1 MLDKFRK
8 KLQNVG
14 SRWGLDTLLGGGGQI
29 DDDFWEDLENLLIRG
44 DVGVDTTERIIDGLQ
59 EKSRREK
66 IRTKEGIKTALKDI
80 LSQSLTSIPK
90 MGEPVTFRKEA
101 KCVILL
107 VGVNGS
113 GKTTTAAKI
122 AHRLETEG
130 RKPLLVAADTFRAAA
145 IDQLKQLGAT
155 LKISVIAREPGSD
168 PAAVVFDAIRSASAG
183 NADCLIID
191 TAGRLHTKK
200 NLMEELRKV
209 SRIIDR
215 ECEGWQKETLLVLDA
230 VSGQNAF
237 VQATV
242 FHEVLNLSGVV
253 ITKYDHTARAGI
265 LLAVASKLQLPVRYV
280 GLGEAAEDLTAFSP
294 EDFVN
299 GLID

>member
-1 MLDKFRK
+1 MLERFRK
-8 KLQNVG
+8 KLQHVG
-14 SRWGLDTLLGGGGQI
+14 SRWGLDNLLGGGGQI
-29 DDDFWEDLENLLIRG
+29 DDEFWEDLENLLLRG
-44 DVGVDTTERIIDGLQ
+44 DVGVETSERIISSLR
-59 EKSRREK
+59 EKSHWGK

-80 LSQSLTSIPK
+80 LSQNLASIPK
-90 MGEPVTFRKEA
+90 MGEPVYCREGEN
-101 KCVILL
+101 CVILL
-107 VGVNGS
+107 AGVNGS

-122 AHRLETEG
+122 ARMLEYEG
-130 RKPLLVAADTFRAAA
+130 RNPLLVAGDTFRAAA
-145 IDQLKQLGAT
+145 IDQLKQLGDT
-155 LKISVIAREPGSD
+155 IGIGVIAREPGSD
-168 PAAVVFDAIRSASAG
+168 PASVVFDAIRSALAG

-237 VQATV
+237 LQAAV
-242 FHEVLNLSGVV
+242 FHEILNLSGVV
-253 ITKYDHTARAGI
+253 LTKYDHTARGGI

-280 GLGEAAEDLTAFSP
+280 GLGENVEDLTPFSP
-294 EDFVN
+294 EDFVE
-299 GLID
+299 GLVQ

>member
-1 MLDKFRK
+1 MLERFRK
-8 KLQNVG
+8 KLQHVG
-14 SRWGLDTLLGGGGQI
+14 SRWGLDNLLGGGGQI
-29 DDDFWEDLENLLIRG
+29 DDEFWEDLENLLLRG
-44 DVGVDTTERIIDGLQ
+44 DVGVETSERIISSLR
-59 EKSRREK
+59 EKSHWGK

-80 LSQSLTSIPK
+80 LSQNLASIPK
-90 MGEPVTFRKEA
+90 MGEPVYCREGEN
-101 KCVILL
+101 CVILL
-107 VGVNGS
+107 AGVNGS

-122 AHRLETEG
+122 ARMLEDEG
-130 RKPLLVAADTFRAAA
+130 RNPLLVAGDTFRAAA
-145 IDQLKQLGAT
+145 IDQLKQLGDT
-155 LKISVIAREPGSD
+155 IGIGVIAREPGSD
-168 PAAVVFDAIRSASAG
+168 PASVVFDAIRSALAG

-237 VQATV
+237 LQAAV
-242 FHEVLNLSGVV
+242 FHEILNLSGVV
-253 ITKYDHTARAGI
+253 LTKYDHTARGGI

-280 GLGEAAEDLTAFSP
+280 GLGENVEDLTPFSP
-294 EDFVN
+294 EDFVE
-299 GLID
+299 GLVQ

>member
-1 MLDKFRK
+1 MLERFRK
-8 KLQNVG
+8 KLQHVG
-14 SRWGLDTLLGGGGQI
+14 SRWGLDNLLGGGGQI
-29 DDDFWEDLENLLIRG
+29 DDEFWEDLENLLLRG
-44 DVGVDTTERIIDGLQ
+44 DVGVETSERIISSLR
-59 EKSRREK
+59 EKSHWGK

-80 LSQSLTSIPK
+80 LSQNLASIPK
-90 MGEPVTFRKEA
+90 MGEPVNCREGEN
-101 KCVILL
+101 CVILL
-107 VGVNGS
+107 AGVNGS

-122 AHRLETEG
+122 ARMLEDEG
-130 RKPLLVAADTFRAAA
+130 RNPLLVAGDTFRAAA
-145 IDQLKQLGAT
+145 IDQLKQLGDT
-155 LKISVIAREPGSD
+155 IGIGVIAREPGSD
-168 PAAVVFDAIRSASAG
+168 PASVVFDAIRSALAG

-237 VQATV
+237 LQAAV
-242 FHEVLNLSGVV
+242 FHEILNLSGVV
-253 ITKYDHTARAGI
+253 LTKYDHTARGGI

-280 GLGEAAEDLTAFSP
+280 GLGENVEDLTPFSP
-294 EDFVN
+294 EDFVE
-299 GLID
+299 GLVQ

>member
-8 KLQNVG
+8 KLHNVG
-14 SRWGLDTLLGGGGQI
+14 SRWGLDNLLGGNGQI

-44 DVGVDTTERIIDGLQ
+44 DVGVETSERIISALQ
-59 EKSRREK
+59 EKSRQEK
-66 IRTKEGIKTALKDI
+66 IRTKEGIKTALKD
-80 LSQSLTSIPK
+80 LLGDNLTSIPK
-90 MGEPVTFRKEA
+90 MGEPVNCPEKD

-107 VGVNGS
+107 AGVNGS

-122 AHRLETEG
+122 AYSLEAEG
-130 RKPLLVAADTFRAAA
+130 KKPLLVAADTFRAAA
-145 IDQLKQLGAT
+145 IDQLKRLGET
-155 LKISVIAREPGSD
+155 LKIGVMAREPGSD
-168 PAAVVFDAIRSASAG
+168 PASVVFDAIRSAVAG

-237 VQATV
+237 VQAAV
-242 FHEVLNLSGVV
+242 FHEILNLSGVV

-280 GLGEAAEDLTAFSP
+280 GLGEDVEDLTAFSP
-294 EDFVN
+294 EDFVG
-299 GLID
+299 GLVE

>member
-1 MLDKFRK
+1 MLERFRK
-8 KLQNVG
+8 KLQHVG
-14 SRWGLDTLLGGGGQI
+14 SRWGLDNLLGGGGQI
-29 DDDFWEDLENLLIRG
+29 DDEFWEDLENLLLRG
-44 DVGVDTTERIIDGLQ
+44 DVGVETSERIISSLR
-59 EKSRREK
+59 EKSHWGK

-80 LSQSLTSIPK
+80 LSQNLASIPK
-90 MGEPVTFRKEA
+90 MGEPVNCREGEN
-101 KCVILL
+101 CVILL
-107 VGVNGS
+107 AGVNGS

-122 AHRLETEG
+122 ARMLEDQG
-130 RKPLLVAADTFRAAA
+130 RNPLLVAGDTFRAAA
-145 IDQLKQLGAT
+145 IDQLKQLGDT
-155 LKISVIAREPGSD
+155 IGIGVIAREPGSD
-168 PAAVVFDAIRSASAG
+168 PASVVFDAIRSALAG

-237 VQATV
+237 LQAAV
-242 FHEVLNLSGVV
+242 FHEILNLSGVV
-253 ITKYDHTARAGI
+253 LTKYDHTARGGI

-280 GLGEAAEDLTAFSP
+280 GLGENVEDLTPFSP
-294 EDFVN
+294 EDFVE
-299 GLID
+299 GLVQ

>member
-1 MLDKFRK
+1 MLERFRK
-8 KLQNVG
+8 KLQHVG
-14 SRWGLDTLLGGGGQI
+14 SRWGLDNLLGGGGQI
-29 DDDFWEDLENLLIRG
+29 DDEFWEDLENLLLRG
-44 DVGVDTTERIIDGLQ
+44 DVGVETSERIISSLR
-59 EKSRREK
+59 EKSHWGK

-80 LSQSLTSIPK
+80 LSQNLASIPK
-90 MGEPVTFRKEA
+90 MGEPVNCREGEN
-101 KCVILL
+101 CVILL
-107 VGVNGS
+107 AGVNGS

-122 AHRLETEG
+122 ARMLEDQG
-130 RKPLLVAADTFRAAA
+130 RNPLLVAGDTFRAAA
-145 IDQLKQLGAT
+145 IDQLKQLGDT
-155 LKISVIAREPGSD
+155 IGIGVIAREPGSD
-168 PAAVVFDAIRSASAG
+168 PASVVFDAIRSALAG

-237 VQATV
+237 LQAAV
-242 FHEVLNLSGVV
+242 FHEILNLSGVV
-253 ITKYDHTARAGI
+253 LTKYDHTARGGI

-280 GLGEAAEDLTAFSP
+280 GLGETVEDLTPFSP
-294 EDFVN
+294 EDFVE
-299 GLID
+299 GLVQ

>member
-1 MLDKFRK
+1 MLERFRK
-8 KLQNVG
+8 KLQHVG
-14 SRWGLDTLLGGGGQI
+14 SRWGLDNLLGGGGQI
-29 DDDFWEDLENLLIRG
+29 DDEFWEDLENLLLRG
-44 DVGVDTTERIIDGLQ
+44 DVGVETSERIISSLR
-59 EKSRREK
+59 EKSHWGK

-80 LSQSLTSIPK
+80 LSQNLASIPK
-90 MGEPVTFRKEA
+90 MGEPVYCREGEN
-101 KCVILL
+101 CVILL
-107 VGVNGS
+107 AGVNGS

-122 AHRLETEG
+122 ARMLEDQG
-130 RKPLLVAADTFRAAA
+130 RNPLLVAGDTFRAAA
-145 IDQLKQLGAT
+145 IDQLKQLGDT
-155 LKISVIAREPGSD
+155 IGIGVIAREPGSD
-168 PAAVVFDAIRSASAG
+168 PASVVFDAIRSALAG

-237 VQATV
+237 LQAAV
-242 FHEVLNLSGVV
+242 FHEILNLSGVV
-253 ITKYDHTARAGI
+253 LTKYDHTARGGI

-280 GLGEAAEDLTAFSP
+280 GLGENVEDLTPFSP
-294 EDFVN
+294 EDFVE
-299 GLID
+299 GLVQ